1 MNKRTRKLVKQ
12 LEAEK
17 KRLQE
22 LYKYVEQQKKDMY
35 FDGKSSIYNINRKIR
50 A

>member
-17 KRLQE
+17 KRLRE

-35 FDGKSSIYNINRKIR
+35 FDNKSSIYNINRKIR
-50 A
+50 V